1 MSITLAK
8 KLTSVALTLLVSTT
22 LFAGCNNA
30 KTKDK
35 TTNAEETKA
44 SIYKRTE
51 NVSSV
56 DAKKLLEEG
65 NARFVENKAL
75 DDDISKDKL
84 KDLAINGQKPFAVIV
99 SCSDSRVPPQNIFDQ
114 GLGALFEIRNAGNVI
129 DDITLG
135 SIEYGVEHA
144 NAPLIVVLGH
154 ENCGAIKAAVDGGK
168 SSKNISAILDKI
180 KPSFDK
186 VKGSTTDKNEIYE
199 KCADENIKN
208 TLSAI
213 KSSPE
218 IKKLEQEKKVTVIGA
233 KYHIETGKVT
243 FDDQK

>member
-1 MSITLAK
+1 MNTNLSK
-8 KLTSVALTLLVSTT
+8 KLTSVALTLLVSAT
-22 LFAGCNNA
+22 LFAGCT
-30 KTKDK
+30 TKNTEDK
-35 TTNAEETKA
+35 ATSTEGTKP
-44 SIYKRTE
+44 SVYKRTE

-56 DAKKLLEEG
+56 DAKKLLEAG

-75 DDDISKDKL
+75 DDDISKSKL
-84 KDLAINGQKPFAVIV
+84 KDLAINSQKPFAVIV

-114 GLGALFEIRNAGNVI
+114 GLGDLFEIRNAGNVI

-154 ENCGAIKAAVDGGK
+154 ENCGAIKAVVDGGK

-180 KPSFDK
+180 KPSLDK

-199 KCADENIKN
+199 KCENENIK
-208 TLSAI
+208 TTIAAI

-218 IKKLEQEKKVTVIGA
+218 IKKLEQKKKVTVISA

-243 FDDQK
+243 FN

>member
-1 MSITLAK
+1 MNTNLSK
-8 KLTSVALTLLVSTT
+8 KLTSVALTLLVSAT
-22 LFAGCNNA
+22 LFAGCT
-30 KTKDK
+30 TKNTEDK
-35 TTNAEETKA
+35 ATSTEGTKP
-44 SIYKRTE
+44 SVYKRTE

-56 DAKKLLEEG
+56 DAKKLLEAG

-75 DDDISKDKL
+75 DDDISKSKL

-114 GLGALFEIRNAGNVI
+114 GLGDLFEIRNAGNVI

-168 SSKNISAILDKI
+168 SSNNISAILDKI

-186 VKGSTTDKNEIYE
+186 VKGSTTNKNEIYE

-208 TLSAI
+208 TISAI

-218 IKKLEQEKKVTVIGA
+218 IKKLEKEKKVTVIGA